1 LASSHPA
8 QCNGT
13 LPLHPT
19 PSTSTP
25 EFRARAYSQVR
36 CGAVRCGLM
45 GTRGWPQWHLQVI
58 GRVERLGAAARRWA
72 QEEGFPQHISEPEA
86 AESLRTLSME
96 TTVLCAVHTGRP
108 LTGKWPFHFRACP

>member
-1 LASSHPA
+1 
-8 QCNGT
+8 
-13 LPLHPT
+13 
-19 PSTSTP
+19 
-25 EFRARAYSQVR
+25 
-36 CGAVRCGLM
+36 M

-108 LTGKWPFHFRACP
+108 LTGKWPFHFRACPEYC